1 MRKLLAILFVTIL
14 SLHFICGSV
23 NALGFLHAS
32 NSRNH
37 IAATADLG
45 SISSF
50 ENEEAGVE
58 TFNTLNIDFSKQI
71 FSFQSQLFSSY
82 NISLLDKVAVGLR
95 CDIPLYL
102 CNLVFL
108 I

>member
-1 MRKLLAILFVTIL
+1 MRKSLAILFVTIL

-23 NALGFLHAS
+23 NALGFLNGS
-32 NSRNH
+32 NSKNH

-45 SISSF
+45 SIPSF
-50 ENEEAGVE
+50 ESGESGAE
-58 TFNTLNIDFSKQI
+58 TFSTFNVDLSAPV

-82 NISLLDKVAVGLR
+82 NISLLHKVAVGLR
-95 CDIPLYL
+95 CNIPLYL